1 MGVLCHVRW
10 AGDRSDCSE
19 DAGRTLE
26 HLQRAT
32 RASEH
37 DAMQGLGGL
46 ASPGAVVRTA
56 SMARNA
62 PLSNPIAEVAS
73 ERVPNSHW
81 ERSGARANRTCAVHG
96 REGHRPHRKSPPS
109 RGKDTVSPAATEHLQ
124 GCVQAAPLSLLACPC
139 SGPHARTHART
150 LFLMSTRKPTS
161 FTYSARASPQ
171 Q

>member
-37 DAMQGLGGL
+37 DAMQGLSGL

-62 PLSNPIAEVAS
+62 PLSNPRAEVAN
-73 ERVPNSHW
+73 ERVPNSLW
-81 ERSGARANRTCAVHG
+81 ERLLGARANRICAVHG
-96 REGHRPHRKSPPS
+96 RPKVTGRTESRLHREERILS
-109 RGKDTVSPAATEHLQ
+109 RQLQRNICKAVCKELRCDCWRAHAAVRT
-124 GCVQAAPLSLLACPC
+124 
-139 SGPHARTHART
+139 HARTHAHC
-150 LFLMSTRKPTS
+150 S
-161 FTYSARASPQ
+161 
-171 Q
+171 